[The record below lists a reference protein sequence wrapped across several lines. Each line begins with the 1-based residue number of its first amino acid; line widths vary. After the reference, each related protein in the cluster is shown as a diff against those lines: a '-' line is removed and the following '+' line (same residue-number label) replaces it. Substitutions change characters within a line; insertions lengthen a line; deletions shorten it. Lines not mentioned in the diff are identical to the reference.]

1 VSGEIL
7 YDISQPIRPGM
18 PVWPGDT
25 DFGIERTWVL
35 EGACPVNV
43 SRLTMSTHTGTH
55 ADSPLHYHNDG
66 AASADVPLAP
76 YIGPCQVISVPAR
89 SPFVEPSHFVGK
101 VARGMKRVLLH
112 TYSRFPHEKWVT
124 EFTAIH
130 SRAID
135 ALAAHGVVLVGT
147 DAPSLDP
154 QESKTLDA
162 HHAVRR
168 HGLAILEG
176 LVLDGVPDGTY
187 ELVALPLKIAGA
199 DAAPVRAVLRALP
212 GLQ

>member
-7 YDISQPIRPGM
+7 YDISQPVRPGI

-25 DFGIERTWVL
+25 AFAIERTWVL

-55 ADSPLHYHNDG
+55 ADSPLHYHNEG
-66 AASADVPLAP
+66 VASADVPLAP
-76 YIGPCQVISVPAR
+76 YVGPCQVISVPAG
-89 SPFVEPSHFVGK
+89 SPFVEPSHFSGK
-101 VARGMKRVLLH
+101 LVRGVKRVLFH
-112 TYSRFPHEKWVT
+112 TYSRFPHERWVT

-130 SRAID
+130 AKAID
-135 ALAAHGVVLVGT
+135 ALAVQGVVLVGT

-187 ELVALPLKIAGA
+187 ELIALPLKIAGA
-199 DAAPVRAVLRALP
+199 DAAPVRAVLRGIA
-212 GLQ
+212 

>member
-7 YDISQPIRPGM
+7 YDISQPIRPGI

-25 DFGIERTWVL
+25 NLTIERTWVL

-55 ADSPLHYHNDG
+55 ADSPLHYHNEG

-76 YIGPCQVISVPAR
+76 YLGPCQVISVPDGSA
-89 SPFVEPSHFVGK
+89 FVEPSHFGSKLAPGVT
-101 VARGMKRVLLH
+101 RVLFH
-112 TYSRFPHEKWVT
+112 TYSRFPHQKWVT
-124 EFTAIH
+124 EFTAVQAT
-130 SRAID
+130 AID
-135 ALAAHGVVLVGT
+135 ALAARGVVLVGT

-168 HGLAILEG
+168 HSLAILEG

-187 ELVALPLKIAGA
+187 ELIALPLKIAGA
-199 DAAPVRAVLRALP
+199 DAAPVRAVLRAL
-212 GLQ
+212 

>member
-1 VSGEIL
+1 MSRGDVL
-7 YDISQPIRPGM
+7 YDISQPIRPGI

-25 DFGIERTWVL
+25 DFAIERTWVL
-35 EGACPVNV
+35 EGGCPVNV

-55 ADSPLHYHNDG
+55 ADSPLHYHNEG

-76 YIGPCQVISVPAR
+76 YIGPCQVISVPKGSA
-89 SPFVEPSHFVGK
+89 FVEPSHFAGK
-101 VARGMKRVLLH
+101 LEPGIRRVLFH
-112 TYSRFPHEKWVT
+112 SYVRFPHREWVRD
-124 EFTAIH
+124 FTAVH
-130 SRAID
+130 AMTID
-135 ALAAHGVVLVGT
+135 VLAAHGVILVGT

-187 ELVALPLKIAGA
+187 ELIALPLKIAGA
-199 DAAPVRAVLRALP
+199 DASPVRAVLRALP
-212 GLQ
+212 